1 MKNFAVNGD
10 EAALSVTSALSS
22 GALCAGAARARGTVQ
37 VSAWRRVR
45 LASCFHASMPRCA
58 AP

>member
-22 GALCAGAARARGTVQ
+22 GCPLRGRR
-37 VSAWRRVR
+37 VSAELCR
-45 LASCFHASMPRCA
+45 
-58 AP
+58 